1 MTKKILKERETE
13 SRLQINSSMPYPNTC
28 PKESD
33 LIKAK
38 NGICQ
43 TQMDLNIY
51 LIERFSKHTFIL
63 CWFLSLI
70 VG

>member
-1 MTKKILKERETE
+1 MPYPVTHHPAKEDYYNKENLDSVKERETE
-13 SRLQINSSMPYPNTC
+13 SRLQINSSMPYPTTC
-28 PKESD
+28 PEESD

-51 LIERFSKHTFIL
+51 
-63 CWFLSLI
+63 
-70 VG
+70 